1 MTVKLQSYVLFP
13 LLIKIRYIIG
23 TSIVSNL
30 STKIYKY
37 QYVVSINLFQKIKKL
52 LTNLIKL
59 IAMNMFDT
67 SIVYRFASDVIIIL
81 AILLALTFDFHSRSN
96 ALYQLFHLT
105 KFTTRVI
112 SGKCLLKFPI
122 STHMC
127 SIRIHDMYSMSK
139 KSKHLHIHKYLYMI
153 HYGQQHTYMDSVLF
167 VGLLSL
173 I

>member
-1 MTVKLQSYVLFP
+1 MYFMTVKLWFYVIFP
-13 LLIKIRYIIG
+13 LVMKIRYIIG

-30 STKIYKY
+30 STKIYK
-37 QYVVSINLFQKIKKL
+37 YVVSINLFQKIKKL

-59 IAMNMFDT
+59 IAMNKFDT

-153 HYGQQHTYMDSVLF
+153 HYGQ
-167 VGLLSL
+167 
-173 I
+173 

>member
-1 MTVKLQSYVLFP
+1 MYFMTVKLWFYVIFP
-13 LLIKIRYIIG
+13 LVMKIRYIIG

-30 STKIYKY
+30 SIKMSCLITFLK
-37 QYVVSINLFQKIKKL
+37 KIKEL

-59 IAMNMFDT
+59 TAMNMFDT

-81 AILLALTFDFHSRSN
+81 AILLALTFDFHSRNN

-105 KFTTRVI
+105 KFPTRVI

-153 HYGQQHTYMDSVLF
+153 HYGQ
-167 VGLLSL
+167 
-173 I
+173 

>member
-1 MTVKLQSYVLFP
+1 MTVKLWFYVIFP
-13 LLIKIRYIIG
+13 LVMKIRYIIG

-30 STKIYKY
+30 YSKIYE
-37 QYVVSINLFQKIKKL
+37 QL
-52 LTNLIKL
+52 LTRWIKL
-59 IAMNMFDT
+59 IAMNRFDT

-153 HYGQQHTYMDSVLF
+153 HYGQQPTYRDSVLF

>member
-1 MTVKLQSYVLFP
+1 MTVKLQSYVIFP
-13 LLIKIRYIIG
+13 VFIKIRYILG
-23 TSIVSNL
+23 TSIESNL

-37 QYVVSINLFQKIKKL
+37 QYLHTSKLKKL
-52 LTNLIKL
+52 LTSLIKP
-59 IAMNMFDT
+59 IVMNMFDT
-67 SIVYRFASDVIIIL
+67 SIVYRCASDVIIIL
-81 AILLALTFDFHSRSN
+81 AILLALTFNFHSRSN

-153 HYGQQHTYMDSVLF
+153 HCGQQPTYRDSVLF

>member
-1 MTVKLQSYVLFP
+1 MTVKLWLYVIFP
-13 LLIKIRYIIG
+13 LVMKIRYIIG
-23 TSIVSNL
+23 TSIVPNL
-30 STKIYKY
+30 SIKIYKY
-37 QYVVSINLFQKIKKL
+37 QQLHTSL
-52 LTNLIKL
+52 LASWIKL
-59 IAMNMFDT
+59 IAMNRFDT

-81 AILLALTFDFHSRSN
+81 AILLALTFDLHSRNN

-105 KFTTRVI
+105 KFPTRVI

-153 HYGQQHTYMDSVLF
+153 HYGQQPTYRDSVLF

>member
-1 MTVKLQSYVLFP
+1 MSYVFCEKLP
-13 LLIKIRYIIG
+13 NSLKMNVLYDRQVIVIRDIPTIYQDKVYNRYI
-23 TSIVSNL
+23 S
-30 STKIYKY
+30 K
-37 QYVVSINLFQKIKKL
+37 YVVSINLIQKIKKL

-153 HYGQQHTYMDSVLF
+153 HYGQ
-167 VGLLSL
+167 
-173 I
+173 

>member
-1 MTVKLQSYVLFP
+1 MNVLYDRQIMVLRDIPTSYEDKVYN
-13 LLIKIRYIIG
+13 RYIY
-23 TSIVSNL
+23 SIKPIYSNPRM
-30 STKIYKY
+30 
-37 QYVVSINLFQKIKKL
+37 
-52 LTNLIKL
+52 IKL

-81 AILLALTFDFHSRSN
+81 AILLALTFDFHSRNN

-105 KFTTRVI
+105 KFPTRVI

-139 KSKHLHIHKYLYMI
+139 KNKHLHIHKYLYMI
-153 HYGQQHTYMDSVLF
+153 HCGQ
-167 VGLLSL
+167 
-173 I
+173 

>member
-1 MTVKLQSYVLFP
+1 MVLKLQLYVIFP
-13 LLIKIRYIIG
+13 LVMKIRYIIG

-30 STKIYKY
+30 YIKIYE
-37 QYVVSINLFQKIKKL
+37 
-52 LTNLIKL
+52 LTRWIKL
-59 IAMNMFDT
+59 IAMNRFDT

-81 AILLALTFDFHSRSN
+81 AILLALTFDFHSRNN

-105 KFTTRVI
+105 KFPTRVI

-153 HYGQQHTYMDSVLF
+153 HCGQQPTYRDSVLF